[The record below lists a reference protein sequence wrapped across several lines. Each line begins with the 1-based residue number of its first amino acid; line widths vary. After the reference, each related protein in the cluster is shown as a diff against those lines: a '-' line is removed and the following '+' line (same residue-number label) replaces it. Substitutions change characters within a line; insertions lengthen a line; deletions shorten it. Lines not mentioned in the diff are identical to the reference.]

1 MKNSGGSARAQSSS
15 PRFPIAVGQYHVVK
29 HESLSAEQVAV
40 LRGASRAEVDSRLAE
55 LIAAGKVAVSTVV
68 EKYHDLLGLVEGD

>member
-1 MKNSGGSARAQSSS
+1 M
-15 PRFPIAVGQYHVVK
+15 
-29 HESLSAEQVAV
+29 

>member
-1 MKNSGGSARAQSSS
+1 MKNSGGSARAQSSPS
-15 PRFPIAVGQYHVVK
+15 FPIAVGQYRVVK
-29 HESLSAEQVAV
+29 HENLSAEQVAV